1 MLRLIDP
8 KLKGNELPMNPTTYI
23 KQRQIQWALRNDK
36 RLGGQYRNNPD
47 PVQQARGE
55 KSFVYKLDDNL
66 FETLSE
72 EAHAEFKGG
81 DGNETEN
88 KMFAVNSSSAIA
100 VNVFH
105 YWKNRG
111 HISEIAR
118 ACEVP
123 STRINCLRFEAQ
135 FPIHQDFRRPPN
147 IDVVIEY
154 ANRTGLLATAIECK
168 FDEPFGGWAKHGLK
182 PLYLEHAEFW
192 TDLPNL
198 REIAGQVSPDN
209 DRFVHLD
216 VPQLLKHILGLK
228 AKYGRNGF
236 RLLYLWYDVAGPEAI
251 KHRLEIAEFAAVA
264 CMDAIAFQSLT
275 YQDIILSV
283 ARSQRKEHRK
293 YVDYLVERYL

>member
-1 MLRLIDP
+1 
-8 KLKGNELPMNPTTYI
+8 MNPSTYI
-23 KQRQIQWALRNDK
+23 KQRQILWALRNDK
-36 RLGGQYRNNPD
+36 RLGSQFRNDPD

-55 KSFVYKLDDNL
+55 KSFVYELDDNL
-66 FETLSE
+66 FEPLSV
-72 EAHAEFKGG
+72 EAHAEFNAG
-81 DGNETEN
+81 DGNELED
-88 KMFAVNSSSAIA
+88 KMFAVNSSSAAA

-105 YWKNRG
+105 YWKNGG

-118 ACEVP
+118 ACGVP

-135 FPIHQDFRRPPN
+135 FPICQDFRRPSN

-154 ANRTGLLATAIECK
+154 ANQTGLLVTAIECK

-182 PLYLEHAEFW
+182 PVYLERPEFW

-198 REIAGQVSPDN
+198 REIAGLVSPDN
-209 DRFVHLD
+209 NRFVHLD
-216 VPQLLKHILGLK
+216 VPQLIKHILGLK
-228 AKYGRNGF
+228 AKYGQNGF

-264 CMDAIAFQSLT
+264 SRDKIAFWSLT
-275 YQDIILSV
+275 YQDVILSV
-283 ARSQRKEHRK
+283 ARNQRMQNRK